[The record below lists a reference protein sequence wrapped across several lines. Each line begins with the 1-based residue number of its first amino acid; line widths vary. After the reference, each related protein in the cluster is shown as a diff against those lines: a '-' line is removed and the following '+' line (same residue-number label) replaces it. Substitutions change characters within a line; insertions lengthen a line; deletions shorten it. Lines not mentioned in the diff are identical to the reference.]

1 MMKVLVIHPEDQ
13 STDFLDV
20 IYKDHTDWTVIRTGI
35 GYGLTKK
42 KLKSLILDHDV
53 IMMLGHGT
61 EQGLMCSDFSAVID
75 SSYVYLLREKLTVG
89 IWCNADQFYKKYE
102 LTGLGTGMI
111 ISEYMEANLF
121 CVNANY
127 SEIDKSNHAFAK
139 AIRDNL
145 NLTDIPQSVI
155 DAKNDYV
162 VINEVTQFNNENIYS
177 FNKGIS

>member
-1 MMKVLVIHPEDQ
+1 MKVLVIHPEDQ

-42 KLKSLILDHDV
+42 KLKSLISEHDV

-61 EQGLMCSDFSAVID
+61 ENGLMCSDFTAVID

-89 IWCNADQFYKKYE
+89 IWCNADQFYKKYS

-111 ISEYMEANLF
+111 ISEYQEANMF
-121 CVNANY
+121 CVNADY
-127 SEIDKSNHAFAK
+127 SEINKSNHDFAK
-139 AIRDNL
+139 AIKNNL
-145 NLTDIPQSVI
+145 NLSDIRESVI
-155 DAKNDYV
+155 GARNEYV

-177 FNKGIS
+177 FERGIS

>member
-1 MMKVLVIHPEDQ
+1 MKVLVIHPDDR

-20 IYKDHTDWTVIRTGI
+20 IYKDHINWTVIRTGV

-42 KLKSLILDHDV
+42 KLKSLIIEHDV

-61 EQGLMCSDFSAVID
+61 EQGLMRSDFTAVID

-111 ISEYMEANLF
+111 ISEYQEANLF
-121 CVNANY
+121 CVNADY
-127 SEIDKSNHAFAK
+127 SAIDKSNHAFAR
-139 AIRDNL
+139 AIKDNL
-145 NLTDIPQSVI
+145 DLSNIQKSVI
-155 DAKNDYV
+155 GAKRDYV

-177 FNKGIS
+177 FEKGIS

>member
-1 MMKVLVIHPEDQ
+1 MKVLVIHPEDQ

-42 KLKSLILDHDV
+42 KLKSMILEHDV

-61 EQGLMCSDFSAVID
+61 ERGLMCSDFTAVID

-121 CVNANY
+121 CVNADY

-139 AIRDNL
+139 AIKDNL
-145 NLTDIPQSVI
+145 NLTDISQSVI
-155 DAKNDYV
+155 DARNDYA